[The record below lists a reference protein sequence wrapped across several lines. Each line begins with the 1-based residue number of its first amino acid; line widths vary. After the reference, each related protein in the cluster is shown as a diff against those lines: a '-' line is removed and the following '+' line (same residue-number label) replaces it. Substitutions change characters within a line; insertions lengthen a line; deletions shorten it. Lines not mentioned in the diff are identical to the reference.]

1 MLYFQKLNKEWL
13 KTEAIEKQRMES
25 INIKQQVEEDS
36 QNTKIQKKKKRQHK
50 MQNKSVLKWTMR
62 IKMEEEKEEE
72 LIRERKEVLT
82 LKGNT

>member
-36 QNTKIQKKKKRQHK
+36 QNTKIQKKKKK
-50 MQNKSVLKWTMR
+50 IAQNAK
-62 IKMEEEKEEE
+62 
-72 LIRERKEVLT
+72 
-82 LKGNT
+82 